1 MTKIDIFR
9 QLFTA
14 TPLDLHTALSLRT
27 SSGDRALRRTI
38 FLDELKMPKKP
49 DVKPDKEVR
58 NLANWSTLRTTWHFL
73 PDKKLPIYCLILPMC
88 MKACFFTEK
97 TGHVG
102 LYLVVFG
109 GSLHFVSSCELQSL
123 LLHAHHQQFHGQWC
137 QVRLARARTEK
148 SSWQGCP

>member
-1 MTKIDIFR
+1 MIMTKIDIFR

-58 NLANWSTLRTTWHFL
+58 NLANWSTLRTT
-73 PDKKLPIYCLILPMC
+73 
-88 MKACFFTEK
+88 
-97 TGHVG
+97 
-102 LYLVVFG
+102 
-109 GSLHFVSSCELQSL
+109 
-123 LLHAHHQQFHGQWC
+123 
-137 QVRLARARTEK
+137 
-148 SSWQGCP
+148 